1 MTKKIGFALEYA
13 LGHITHAENLKATLP
28 EGIDPR
34 YVEIPYTVLP
44 QLRNWSLRASLTAWR
59 GLKSAGKLDGLF
71 YHTQITTLFAAPML
85 RKTPGIVSL
94 DATPAQMDIL
104 GAAYGHKPG
113 SARTEAIKK
122 KLLIRTLGAARHIVT
137 WSEWTKDS
145 LVSDYGQP
153 AEKITVI
160 PPGVPIDTP
169 NPNNGEPNNAI
180 VSFYPPLLGVRGQR
194 TGLGEVRAL
203 FVGGDFGRKGG
214 EELLAAWK
222 ALRPDAHL
230 DIVTQSDIET
240 SLPGVTVH
248 RGVRPNS
255 PALRALF
262 SQASLFVFP
271 TRADCLPLA
280 VLEAAAA
287 GLPVISTAVGAIPEA
302 VLDGQTGRIVPVSDS
317 DALASALDALFKNP
331 EERQR
336 LGENARALA
345 RNRFDRA
352 KNYPKLVELIP
363 TTCR

>member
-1 MTKKIGFALEYA
+1 MRKIGFALEYA

-28 EGIDPR
+28 EGIDPH

-44 QLRNWSLRASLTAWR
+44 QLKNWSLRASLTAWR
-59 GLKSAGKLDGLF
+59 GLRSAGKLDGLF

-85 RKTPGIVSL
+85 RRTPGIVSL

-113 SARTEAIKK
+113 SPRAEAIKK

-137 WSEWTKDS
+137 WSQWTKDS
-145 LVSDYGQP
+145 LMTDYGQP

-160 PPGVPIDTP
+160 PPGVPMVSPSP
-169 NPNNGEPNNAI
+169 NKGGTSPTI
-180 VSFYPPLLGVRGQR
+180 PPLLGP
-194 TGLGEVRAL
+194 GEQTRAL

-230 DIVTQSDIET
+230 DIVTQSDIQTE
-240 SLPGVTVH
+240 LPNVTVH
-248 RGVRPNS
+248 RGIRPNS
-255 PALRALF
+255 PELRQLF
-262 SQASLFVFP
+262 AQASLFVFP

-302 VLDGQTGRIVPVSDS
+302 VLDAHQPG
-317 DALASALDALFKNP
+317 A
-331 EERQR
+331 
-336 LGENARALA
+336 
-345 RNRFDRA
+345 
-352 KNYPKLVELIP
+352 
-363 TTCR
+363 TCS

>member
-1 MTKKIGFALEYA
+1 MSKKIGFALEYA

-34 YVEIPYTVLP
+34 YVEIPYSVLP
-44 QLRNWSLRASLTAWR
+44 SLKNWSLRASLTAWR

-85 RKTPGIVSL
+85 RRTPGIVSL

-113 SARTEAIKK
+113 SPRAEAIKK

-137 WSEWTKDS
+137 WSQWTKDS
-145 LVSDYGQP
+145 LMTDYGQP
-153 AEKITVI
+153 AGKITVI
-160 PPGVPIDTP
+160 PPGVPMVSP
-169 NPNNGEPNNAI
+169 SPNNGEPNKEFSA
-180 VSFYPPLLGVRGQR
+180 SGPPLS
-194 TGLGEVRAL
+194 GLGEQPRAL

-214 EELLAAWK
+214 EELLDAWK

-230 DIVTQSDIET
+230 DIVTQSDVNT

-248 RGVRPNS
+248 RGIRPNS
-255 PALRALF
+255 PELRALF
-262 SQASLFVFP
+262 AQASVFVFP

-302 VLDGQTGRIVPVSDS
+302 VLDGQTGRIVPVQSS

-331 EERQR
+331 DERQR
-336 LGENARALA
+336 LGENARTLA
-345 RNRFDRA
+345 RDRFDRA